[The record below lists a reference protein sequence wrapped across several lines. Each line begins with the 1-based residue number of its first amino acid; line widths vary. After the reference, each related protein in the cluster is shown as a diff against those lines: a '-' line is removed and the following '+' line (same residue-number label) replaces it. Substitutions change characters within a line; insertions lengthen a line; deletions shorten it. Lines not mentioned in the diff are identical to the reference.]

1 MHGNRDYEI
10 NIAIAGYTYDA
21 VDFQEVPKKDFP
33 RREIRREQNSVQI

>member
-10 NIAIAGYTYDA
+10 NIAIAGYTYA
-21 VDFQEVPKKDFP
+21 LLEVPKKDFP